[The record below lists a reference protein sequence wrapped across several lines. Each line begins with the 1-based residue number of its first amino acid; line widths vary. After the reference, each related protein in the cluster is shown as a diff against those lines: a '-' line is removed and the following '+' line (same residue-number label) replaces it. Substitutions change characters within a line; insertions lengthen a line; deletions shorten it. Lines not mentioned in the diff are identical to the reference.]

1 MAKKKVL
8 FLCTGNS
15 ARSQMAEAF
24 LREYA
29 NDSYEAHSA
38 GLRPKGSNPYT
49 IQVMEE
55 IGISLDGQR
64 SKDLKEYL
72 ANSSFNY
79 FFTVCN
85 HAEENCPRAFL
96 MSAGRHYHWDFED
109 PAAFEGSD
117 KEKLQKFREIR
128 DQISAQVKTWLA
140 EQDLAV
146 SAS

>member
-1 MAKKKVL
+1 MTKKKVL

-29 NDSYEAHSA
+29 GDSYEAHSA
-38 GLRPKGSNPYT
+38 GLRPKGINPYT
-49 IQVMEE
+49 IRVMEE
-55 IGISLDGQR
+55 SGISLDGQR

-72 ANSSFNY
+72 ANASFNY

-85 HAEENCPRAFL
+85 YAEENCPRAFL

-117 KEKLQKFREIR
+117 KAKLQKFRDIR
-128 DQISAQVKTWLA
+128 DQVSAQIKSWLA
-140 EQDLAV
+140 EQELAV
-146 SAS
+146 NVN